1 MDTPRAFAV
10 IAALA
15 GALLLAGCA
24 GQRSERPE
32 RPHDLAKSRRGE
44 TSDSAAIR
52 DVIRRFNSAR
62 LAAESSAQC
71 ALIDPATLRY
81 LEQIDEPC
89 EVLQGGTL
97 TAESE
102 RDVRSR
108 NIASIE
114 IDGDNAV
121 AHTRGLS
128 GARDITLHRIEGRWF
143 IRRP

>member
-1 MDTPRAFAV
+1 MVTPRAVAV

-15 GALLLAGCA
+15 GALLLAGCG
-24 GQRSERPE
+24 GQRSERPA
-32 RPHDLAKSRRGE
+32 RPHGVAKSRGGE

-52 DVIRRFNSAR
+52 DGIRRFNSAR
-62 LAAESSAQC
+62 LAADSTAQC
-71 ALIDPATLRY
+71 ALIDPPTLRY
-81 LEQIDEPC
+81 LEQIGEPC
-89 EVLQGGTL
+89 EVLQSG

-108 NIASIE
+108 NIAAIE

-121 AHTRGLS
+121 THTRGLS